1 VASPLRVV
9 EMCLRRGVPDSMR
22 KFFTAVDSAN
32 EWMGKIAAYA
42 GLIILILMNV
52 EVITRFALKMPLQG
66 IHEIVLQFWG
76 FYIFIG
82 GGYVLFKKGHIV
94 IDILYGR
101 WSLRAKAI
109 ADLCTSLFGF
119 LFLSTLLWFSWRG
132 ALESIR
138 IGEVFYSALPLPIY
152 YLKTTLV
159 IAVFLF
165 LLQLIATTI
174 RNVRQ
179 LTVSGDAR

>member
-1 VASPLRVV
+1 
-9 EMCLRRGVPDSMR
+9 MR
-22 KFFTAVDSAN
+22 QFLSAVDITN
-32 EWMGKIAAYA
+32 EWVGKIGAYA
-42 GLIILILMNV
+42 GLAILVLMNV
-52 EVITRFALKMPLQG
+52 AVITRFALKVPFQG
-66 IHEIVLQFWG
+66 VHEIVLQFWG
-76 FYIFIG
+76 FYVFIG

-101 WSLRAKAI
+101 WSPRVKAI
-109 ADLCTSLFGF
+109 ADLFTSLFGF

-132 ALESIR
+132 ALDSIR

-179 LTVSGDAR
+179 LTASGDAR